1 MQQLLELVTA
11 GMCFAAA
18 VACSA
23 ASWRALLGGGLSL
36 PSACARYGV
45 GSLVNTALP
54 GRAGDAIRV
63 GLFGRVTAGGV
74 LPVAG
79 AVAGVGA
86 LRWAALLPLGA
97 AGAIGAHASPLALGG
112 LVLAVAPVPG
122 LWLLA
127 RSGSKRARATLAPL
141 RAARTSTYLI
151 VLAWVAGT
159 LVARSAAVA
168 IACGALGVAH
178 PLTTALLVVPALEIA
193 GIVPLTPANI
203 GVAGSAAAMALHAHG
218 TPLHTALAAGFA
230 LHGVETC
237 AGAAFGAAST
247 LALARTT
254 SWRTLVTL
262 RPLVAGP
269 TQL

>member
-1 MQQLLELVTA
+1 MQHLLELGAA
-11 GMCFAAA
+11 GVCFAAA

-36 PSACARYGV
+36 RSACARYGV

-86 LRWAALLPLGA
+86 VRCAALAPLGA
-97 AGAIGAHASPLALGG
+97 AGAVGAHASPLALGG
-112 LVLAVAPVPG
+112 AALALAPLPC

-127 RSGSKRARATLAPL
+127 RRGSRRASAALAPL
-141 RAARTSTYLI
+141 RAARTSTYAA
-151 VLAWVAGT
+151 VLAWVGGT
-159 LVARSAAVA
+159 LAARSAGVA
-168 IACGALGVAH
+168 IACAALGVAH
-178 PLTTALLVVPALEIA
+178 PLATALLVVPALEIA
-193 GIVPLTPANI
+193 GIVPLTPANV
-203 GVAGSAAAMALHAHG
+203 GVAGGAAAMALHAHG

-230 LHGVETC
+230 LHAVETC

-247 LALARTT
+247 LALSRRT
-254 SWRTLVTL
+254 SLRSLVAL
-262 RPLVAGP
+262 RPIVAGL